1 MDLGAGGLDAASLR
15 WRAMGGSKER
25 KGFRAALV
33 HRDFRL
39 LLASLTASGI
49 GDWFYNVALV
59 VYILDVTNSPGWVA
73 AAGIGRLAPYILL
86 GSLGGLIADRY
97 DRRKV
102 MVAADV
108 ARAALMLALAVVV
121 ATGAPIAFTIVIAF
135 LATAAGTPFFPAV
148 AAVTPSVV
156 DERSLAPANALI
168 TTVDSLA
175 IAVGPALGGLLLTV
189 AASPVVAFV
198 VNAVTFAVSA
208 LLLGR
213 VSRPPRTG
221 EEESSEVIP
230 LHRQLAEGVA
240 AITSST
246 SIMLLIT
253 LILASTFIY
262 GLEGVL
268 YPLVS
273 KNLLGT
279 GAEGVGFLFAAI
291 GVGGVLAAGLAN
303 RAVDY
308 PRPAVI
314 LTAGSL
320 VSAAPFLFLPFT
332 SSPLGA
338 YVLVAIEGG
347 SFIFIDV
354 LATTLMQRAVRE
366 SVIARVFGILDS
378 VAVLTTVLGAAL
390 APFLIESV
398 GLKVSLLVAG
408 GILVGLTL
416 LCVPKLFAIDRATDR
431 RRRELAPRVEL
442 LSRLSIF
449 EGMPR
454 QSLEALA
461 GTVAEE
467 AVPAGEVLIREG
479 DDADDFFII
488 RSGTM
493 EVLSSGE
500 AGAQLEQIR
509 DLGAGDYAG
518 EIGLIEGI
526 PRTATVRATSDCLV
540 YCIGGR
546 EFVDAVRRV
555 PSVSSA
561 LSGGIAG
568 RLARTHPSYTPKK
581 SEVES

>member
-1 MDLGAGGLDAASLR
+1 
-15 WRAMGGSKER
+15 MGEVKEK
-25 KGFRAALV
+25 KGFRAALI

-49 GDWFYNVALV
+49 GDWFYNVALI

-86 GSLGGLIADRY
+86 GSLGGVIADRY

-108 ARAALMLALAVVV
+108 ARALLMIALAVVV
-121 ATGAPIAFTIVIAF
+121 ATRAPVAFAIAIAF
-135 LATAAGTPFFPAV
+135 LSTAAGTPFFPAV

-156 DERSLAPANALI
+156 DEKSLAPANALI

-175 IAVGPALGGLLLTV
+175 IAVGPALGGLLLTI
-189 AASPVVAFV
+189 AASPVVAFA
-198 VNAVTFAVSA
+198 VNAITFAVSA

-221 EEESSEVIP
+221 EEASSEVIP

-246 SIMLLIT
+246 SIMLLIA
-253 LILASTFIY
+253 LILSSTFIY
-262 GLEGVL
+262 GLESVL

-273 KNLLGT
+273 KDLLGT
-279 GAEGVGFLFAAI
+279 GAEGVGFIFAAI

-308 PRPAVI
+308 PRPALI
-314 LTAGSL
+314 LTGGSL
-320 VSAAPFLFLPFT
+320 ASAAPFVFLPFT
-332 SSPLGA
+332 NSPLAA

-354 LATTLMQRAVRE
+354 LGTTLMQRVVRQ
-366 SVIARVFGILDS
+366 SVMARVFGILDS
-378 VAVLTTVLGAAL
+378 IAVLGTVLGAAF
-390 APFLIESV
+390 APLLVDAV
-398 GLKVSLLVAG
+398 GLKASLLVAG
-408 GILVGLTL
+408 GILVSITL
-416 LCVPKLFAIDRATDR
+416 LCAPKLFSIDRATDR
-431 RRRELAPRVEL
+431 RRRELAPCLEL
-442 LSRLSIF
+442 LSRLGIF

-461 GTVAEE
+461 GTVSEE
-467 AVPAGEVLIREG
+467 FVSAGDVLIREG
-479 DDADDFFII
+479 DDADDFFVI
-488 RSGTM
+488 RSGAM

-500 AGAQLEQIR
+500 AGAQQVKVR
-509 DLGAGDYAG
+509 DLSAGDYAG
-518 EIGLIEGI
+518 EIGLIERI
-526 PRTATVRATSDCLV
+526 PRTATVQATSDSLV
-540 YCIGGR
+540 YRIGGR
-546 EFVDAVRRV
+546 EFVEAVRQV
-555 PSVSSA
+555 PSMSGA

-568 RLARTHPSYTPKK
+568 RLARTHPSYKPRT
-581 SEVES
+581 SEVEA